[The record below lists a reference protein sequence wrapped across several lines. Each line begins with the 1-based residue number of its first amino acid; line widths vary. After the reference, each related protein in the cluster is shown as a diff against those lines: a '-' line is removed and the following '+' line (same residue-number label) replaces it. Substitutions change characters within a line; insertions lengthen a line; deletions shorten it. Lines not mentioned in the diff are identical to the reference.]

1 MAINFPA
8 SPSTNDTFTAGSI
21 TYKWDGAKWI
31 GLGVTPAD
39 RLVEGSNSLEIN
51 ANNDLV
57 WTGNHLQLVDTAETT
72 ASLFINGTK
81 KSSWQAQDN
90 FGTILYSYDGEPI
103 IFSTSSASGFSDKLR
118 IDTEGRLLHGN
129 SFNNEWGGGLISHVP
144 QSITNVYFRPSGEYT
159 ASFGRVD
166 NTNTTQYISIDSSY
180 NQNSAV
186 SAGIFLSAHH
196 VDANGSPCGFT
207 IKNLKSD
214 AGGLVFNS
222 VKTATSV
229 GNPATEAERLRVTGE
244 GDLVINNNLTPN
256 HSTQSG
262 SIFITVPSEQ
272 SGNPSRGICWAP
284 TSDTHYV
291 KLEPT
296 VIDGL
301 VVNGYSGVAFATGSR
316 SNSTWTEQARI
327 TTSGLTIDNDLTV
340 DQANTNVSGVGTS
353 TVSNVV
359 TVGQRSRVNL
369 YQTSSPVAN
378 TWYLHIARDN
388 SSRTSGTVEILQHG
402 ELGGQQVGNGANYY
416 KALWSSFTYLGPGS
430 LSSVI
435 TDNVDAGGNT
445 SRGITGVTVSQSDD
459 EIIYAINSNW
469 YGAIDVIIE
478 WINEGDLQYQL
489 DQTST
494 AVF

>member
-39 RLVEGSNSLEIN
+39 RLVEGSNNLEIN
-51 ANNDLV
+51 ASNNLV
-57 WTGNHLQLVDTAETT
+57 WTGNNVQIGPTT
-72 ASLFINGTK
+72 PTSKLTISSTTTGTFD
-81 KSSWQAQDN
+81 ALN
-90 FGTILYSYDGEPI
+90 I
-103 IFSTSSASGFSDKLR
+103 ASGLTSANGYQVG
-118 IDTEGRLLHGN
+118 IASSGN
-129 SFNNEWGGGLISHVP
+129 VFHW
-144 QSITNVYFRPSGEYT
+144 
-159 ASFGRVD
+159 
-166 NTNTTQYISIDSSY
+166 NTTDSWM
-180 NQNSAV
+180 N
-186 SAGIFLSAHH
+186 F
-196 VDANGSPCGFT
+196 
-207 IKNLKSD
+207 
-214 AGGLVFNS
+214 
-222 VKTATSV
+222 AT
-229 GNPATEAERLRVTGE
+229 NNAERFRITE
-244 GDLVINNNLTPN
+244 DGDFIINNNLTPN
-256 HSTQSG
+256 HSTQAG
-262 SIFITVPSEQ
+262 SIFLTKPSEQ
-272 SGNPSRGICWAP
+272 TGNPSRGICWST

-316 SNSTWTEQARI
+316 SNSTWAEEARI
-327 TTSGLTIDNDLTV
+327 TTDGLLIKNDLTV
-340 DQANTNVSGVGTS
+340 DQAATNVSGVGTS

-359 TVGQRSRVNL
+359 KVGARYRVNL
-369 YQTSSPVAN
+369 YQTSNPNNAA
-378 TWYLHIARDN
+378 TWYLHIARN
-388 SSRTSGTVEILQHG
+388 TSSRTSGTVEILQHG
-402 ELGGQQVGNGANYY
+402 ELGGQQTGNGANYY
-416 KALWSSFTYLGPGS
+416 KALWSSFNYIGPGS
-430 LSSVI
+430 ISSVI